1 MQCSQH
7 NSLAVQV
14 EMKAL
19 FPPFARLKRTQPVW
33 TAAFVNVFSTV
44 TSVWQGRDQA
54 TRLHVNE
61 NEAFFKYKSPRK
73 PHLGRW
79 SLMEPPPPLV
89 YICICSCCVPSVA
102 AAGGVGAQRSLCVWM
117 VRRKTV
123 AVIIFGASA
132 SLPTKISLR
141 PSTSYLH
148 VFKNILSE
156 RFLSIGDVMVQ
167 SKKRC

>member
-79 SLMEPPPPLV
+79 SLMEPPPPCLHLHMLMLRAV
-89 YICICSCCVPSVA
+89 GGSSGWRRSAEKPLRLNGPEENRCCDHFWGICKPA
-102 AAGGVGAQRSLCVWM
+102 YKNQPQ
-117 VRRKTV
+117 TFN
-123 AVIIFGASA
+123 VISA
-132 SLPTKISLR
+132 R
-141 PSTSYLH
+141 
-148 VFKNILSE
+148 V
-156 RFLSIGDVMVQ
+156 
-167 SKKRC
+167 